1 MLNMIYSD
9 ATATISR
16 DFGSVPRVRD
26 MCVRV
31 VDYLSTQPSQNLQH
45 ISFAALQEVSAAE
58 SLEELTV
65 VIRYLTGASVPALD
79 LRFEF
84 IDGDLVEL
92 LEPETVSEARTEKVF
107 FHPETGEEV
116 SDFESKIFMHFA
128 LSKEGEELGRT
139 R

>member
-1 MLNMIYSD
+1 MIYRD
-9 ATATISR
+9 ATATIFR
-16 DFGSVPRVRD
+16 DFGSAPKFRD

-31 VDYLSTQPSQNLQH
+31 IDYLSTQPSQNLQH
-45 ISFAALQEVSAAE
+45 ISFAALQAVSAAE

-84 IDGDLVEL
+84 IDGSLVEPL
-92 LEPETVSEARTEKVF
+92 APEAVSVARAENAF
-107 FHPETGEEV
+107 FHPETGEVV

-128 LSKEGEELGRT
+128 VSKEGEELGET

>member
-1 MLNMIYSD
+1 MLYSD

-16 DFGSVPRVRD
+16 DFGSAPKVRD

-31 VDYLSTQPSQNLQH
+31 IDYLSTQPSQNLQH
-45 ISFAALQEVSAAE
+45 ISFAALQAVSAAE

-84 IDGDLVEL
+84 IDGDVIEL
-92 LEPETVSEARTEKVF
+92 LEPETVSEARVENAF
-107 FHPETGEEV
+107 FHPETGEAV
-116 SDFESKIFMHFA
+116 TDFESKIFMHFA

>member
-1 MLNMIYSD
+1 
-9 ATATISR
+9 
-16 DFGSVPRVRD
+16 

-31 VDYLSTQPSQNLQH
+31 IDYLSTQPTQNLQH

-58 SLEELTV
+58 SLEELTL
-65 VIRYLTGASVPALD
+65 VIRYLTGASVPALE

-84 IDGDLVEL
+84 IDGDFVEL
-92 LEPETVSEARTEKVF
+92 VEPETVAEARTERAF
-107 FHPETGEEV
+107 FHPETGEAV

-128 LSKEGEELGRT
+128 LSKEGEELGRS